1 MIKRTFKFIK
11 RTLKDIVALKQDK
24 HLNRQEVEHNTKS
37 NMRGVEAGLLEFQLF
52 TLGIQ
57 RQAFVYQTATCIR
70 Q

>member
-1 MIKRTFKFIK
+1 M
-11 RTLKDIVALKQDK
+11 
-24 HLNRQEVEHNTKS
+24 EHNTKS

-70 Q
+70 QRAAQRQGSIYLHLNMPRKVPGTQAITE